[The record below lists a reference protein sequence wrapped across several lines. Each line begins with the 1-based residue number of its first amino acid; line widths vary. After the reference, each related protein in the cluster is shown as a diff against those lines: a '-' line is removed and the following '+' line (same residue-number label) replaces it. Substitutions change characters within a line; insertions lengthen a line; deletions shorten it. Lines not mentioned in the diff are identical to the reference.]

1 MRGGEVEVAGARERV
16 GRGVEW
22 GMRERLKMGAR
33 GRFELFSSG
42 SHPPP
47 QKKVALAPN
56 CSSLGDVFGTI

>member
-47 QKKVALAPN
+47 PPKKWL
-56 CSSLGDVFGTI
+56 